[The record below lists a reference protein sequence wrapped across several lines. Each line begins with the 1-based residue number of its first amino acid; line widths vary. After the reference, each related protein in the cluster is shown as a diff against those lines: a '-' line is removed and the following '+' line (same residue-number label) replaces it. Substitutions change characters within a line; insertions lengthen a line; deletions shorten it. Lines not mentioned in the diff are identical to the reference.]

1 MTVTTAPNDKRRT
14 APPTER
20 RRGAAS
26 SRVQYRTAPLILG
39 GTSIILF
46 LVFFVWPGSLGLIY
60 SFTDYTGIGTFEF
73 IGTENYEQLFADPTF
88 YQALTRTLLFAALS
102 VPLMYVISLTIAA
115 LLVSNHTRGKTAAKI
130 IFFFPWLISPI
141 VAGVIWRWMFG
152 ESFGFVNYAITTL
165 GADPLAWQTD
175 ADLALM
181 VVVMAA
187 TWGGTAFNMLLFIA
201 ALKNVP
207 RSYYEAAEID
217 GANGWQRFRHIT
229 LPSIAPTSFMVVL
242 LSSLGAMKEFA
253 MVQSLNGG
261 GPGTSNTFLIQ
272 YIYETGFERA
282 DIGYASAVSM
292 ILLVILMSIALLQ
305 LWINRRRTA

>member
-1 MTVTTAPNDKRRT
+1 MENENRT
-14 APPTER
+14 APKR
-20 RRGAAS
+20 RRGAAPR
-26 SRVQYRTAPLILG
+26 RVSYRSAPLALAG
-39 GTSIILF
+39 VNVVLF
-46 LVFFVWPGSLGLIY
+46 GVFFVWPGSLGLIY
-60 SFTDYTGIGTFEF
+60 SFTDYTGIGTYEF
-73 IGTENYEQLFADPTF
+73 IGLENYRNLFGDPTF

-102 VPLMYVISLTIAA
+102 VPLMYVMSLTIAA
-115 LLVSNHTRGKTAAKI
+115 LLVSNYTKGRAAAKI

-152 ESFGFVNYAITTL
+152 ESFGFVNYVVTRL

-175 ADLALM
+175 PDLALM

-187 TWGGTAFNMLLFIA
+187 TWGGTAFNMLIFIA

-229 LPSIAPTSFMVVL
+229 LPSIAPTSFLVVL

-253 MVQSLNGG
+253 MVQALNGG

-272 YIYETGFERA
+272 YIYETGFA
-282 DIGYASAVSM
+282 QAKVGYASAVSM
-292 ILLVILMSIALLQ
+292 ILLVILLSIALLQ
-305 LWINRRRTA
+305 MWVNRRRAA

>member
-1 MTVTTAPNDKRRT
+1 VLAGVNI
-14 APPTER
+14 
-20 RRGAAS
+20 
-26 SRVQYRTAPLILG
+26 V
-39 GTSIILF
+39 LF
-46 LVFFVWPGSLGLIY
+46 GVFFVWPGSLGLIY
-60 SFTDYTGIGTFEF
+60 SFTDYTGVGDFTF
-73 IGTENYEQLFADPTF
+73 IGLENYRNLFGDPTF

-102 VPLMYVISLTIAA
+102 VPLMYVMSLTIAS
-115 LLVSNHTRGKTAAKI
+115 LLVSNYTRGKAAAKI

-152 ESFGFVNYAITTL
+152 ESFGFVNYALTRL

-207 RSYYEAAEID
+207 RAYYEAAELD
-217 GANGWQRFRHIT
+217 GANGWQRLRHIT
-229 LPSIAPTSFMVVL
+229 LPSIAPTSFMVIL

-253 MVQSLNGG
+253 MVQALNGG
-261 GPGTSNTFLIQ
+261 GPGTSNTFIIQ
-272 YIYETGFERA
+272 YIYETGFSRA
-282 DIGYASAVSM
+282 KVGYASAVSM
-292 ILLVILMSIALLQ
+292 ILLVILLAIALLQ
-305 LWINRRRTA
+305 MWVNRRRAA